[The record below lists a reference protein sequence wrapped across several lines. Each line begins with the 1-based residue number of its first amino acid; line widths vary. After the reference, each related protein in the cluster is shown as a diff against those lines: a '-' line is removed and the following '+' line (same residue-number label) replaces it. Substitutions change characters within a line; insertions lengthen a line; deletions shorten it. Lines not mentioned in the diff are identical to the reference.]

1 MQSVPAPALAV
12 PVSRQASFSEIPII
26 SLSALGH
33 GDEAEAATIEAIRR
47 ASEEVGFFYARDH
60 GVSDRLTRDVFA
72 QCRRFFEL
80 PTAQREQLRLSNST
94 CFRGYLSVGERGANL
109 DRPRDLLEA
118 LNLGPELGADDPFVR
133 DGKPLHGGNQ
143 WPAGLPGFKEALLAY
158 YASMEAFGRR
168 LLQGFALAAGMPR
181 DAFDAQYRKP
191 LTQLRLLHYPAQ
203 QAVVDNMLGA
213 RAHRDVGLFTILLQD
228 EVGGLEVCNAA
239 GEWVVAPPVP
249 ETFIINVGEM
259 MKLVTNDCFASAL
272 HRVVNR
278 YGRERYSVPFFF
290 NPDYDA
296 TLSVLPQF
304 INPIRG
310 PLFPPIHVGEHMF
323 NFYRNLWPGAGST
336 AAPAS

>member
-1 MQSVPAPALAV
+1 MPSVPSPAVAV
-12 PVSRQASFSEIPII
+12 PLSRQANFSEIPVI
-26 SLSALGH
+26 SLSALGR
-33 GDEAEAATIEAIRR
+33 GDQAEAGTIEAIRR

-60 GVSDRLTRDVFA
+60 GVSGSLIRDVFT

-80 PTAQREQLRLSNST
+80 PTEQREQLRLSNSA

-109 DRPRDLLEA
+109 NRPRDLLEA
-118 LNLGPELGADDPFVR
+118 LNLGPELGADDPLVQE
-133 DGKPLHGGNQ
+133 GKPLHGGNQ
-143 WPAGLPGFKEALLAY
+143 WPAGLPGFAEALRAY
-158 YASMEAFGRR
+158 YVSMEALGQR
-168 LLQGFALAAGMPR
+168 LLQGFALAMGMQR
-181 DAFDAQYRKP
+181 HALDAQYRKP

-203 QAVVDNMLGA
+203 EVMVDNMLGA

-228 EVGGLEVCNAA
+228 DVGGLEVCNAA

-249 ETFIINVGEM
+249 DTFVVNVGEM
-259 MKLVTNDCFASAL
+259 MKLVTNDRYASAL

-278 YGRERYSVPFFF
+278 SGRERYSVPFFF

-304 INPIRG
+304 VEANHVPQ
-310 PLFPPIHVGEHMF
+310 FEPIHAGEHMF

-336 AAPAS
+336 AA